1 MRRTFKDSLRSI
13 ARRASRITH
22 ARQTMLYP
30 TYSSVVADQIE
41 QHADDVRWSSMALA
55 MRTIDTDKIH
65 GAIAELGVYRGI
77 TSGFLRGLSPSRK
90 MYLFDTFE
98 GFPQR
103 ALRPF
108 QAGDVRFRDTSESI
122 VKQNIG
128 NLDNVEF
135 RAGYFPDS
143 VIGLEDERFAFVLL
157 DFDLYLPAAES
168 FSFFYPRLVR
178 GGYFFL
184 HDFNSPESDRAISRA
199 AKEFLAD
206 KPELIVEIP
215 DIWGSAVF
223 RKI

>member
-1 MRRTFKDSLRSI
+1 
-13 ARRASRITH
+13 
-22 ARQTMLYP
+22 MLYP
-30 TYSSVVADQIE
+30 TYSLDVADQIE

-55 MRTIDTDKIH
+55 MRTIDTDGIH

-77 TSGFLRGLSPSRK
+77 TSAFLRGLSPSRK

-98 GFPQR
+98 GFPQK

-108 QAGDVRFRDTSESI
+108 QAGDTRFRDTSKDI

-143 VIGLEDERFAFVLL
+143 AIGLEDELFAFVLL
-157 DFDLYLPAAES
+157 DFDLYLPAVES
-168 FSFFYPRLVR
+168 FRFLYPRLAR

-199 AKEFLAD
+199 AKEFLLD

-223 RKI
+223 RKT